1 MPTDSPMLLSVVPA
15 GVKAAVNVNR
25 DLPPLPV
32 EDNASSLNHSDTG
45 YDYIS
50 STLRSGADQSVVSSR
65 HGFRNITRDLLLTGS
80 TPEPQHAIVNTLEP
94 EKYNPTNLSNNSE
107 AMGKLYVTFTLSSK
121 WSVTLLS
128 LQLTY
133 NSNDGYV
140 NNANGTPFA
149 VERQTT
155 WTDLY
160 KKQGEATK
168 PSHHLK
174 GMVHSQSEG
183 SLAFRSMPGDIN
195 TSGFHPVSS
204 KHKDIYTKSGQGVDL
219 SLRSPT
225 RGRPTSRTLSPVKY
239 LDDVPE
245 EQAFDL
251 TPSSAKRARSPI
263 KKMFGENGWLGRSSS
278 MKELPTDPLRKT
290 GLKNWGGKIKQRVE
304 DLVRRP
310 NIIVRSI
317 GLSLTSKQ
325 TDDFTKLIPNPFTHT
340 TSPVKYLITS
350 KFPVSL
356 DPPTQAKLYSEIE
369 LMICATANQYL
380 MIQRRE
386 GRMSV
391 DSLVQIMNF
400 WRSKNR
406 PQVIEFQFDQQT
418 QRDLVLYNLKSFRFY
433 GANAENPLSLNAMM
447 LSWKSMA
454 KEMSVRTFC
463 TPDSVVRKHMHD
475 CYKILEMLGAPL
487 VTFLAF
493 QEIQVR
499 ALATMRD
506 EQRRRDEMESVKFG
520 VERRW
525 EPPVRGR
532 SSEDKEMDAVLSE
545 G

>member
-1 MPTDSPMLLSVVPA
+1 MSHSRRIDS
-15 GVKAAVNVNR
+15 G
-25 DLPPLPV
+25 
-32 EDNASSLNHSDTG
+32 
-45 YDYIS
+45 
-50 STLRSGADQSVVSSR
+50 
-65 HGFRNITRDLLLTGS
+65 
-80 TPEPQHAIVNTLEP
+80 
-94 EKYNPTNLSNNSE
+94 
-107 AMGKLYVTFTLSSK
+107 
-121 WSVTLLS
+121 LS
-128 LQLTY
+128 LCLYLPLTV

-140 NNANGTPFA
+140 NGADGSPFA
-149 VERQTT
+149 DDRQTT
-155 WTDLY
+155 WSDLY
-160 KKQGEATK
+160 SKQDEATK
-168 PSHHLK
+168 SSPHLK
-174 GMVHSQSEG
+174 GIVHSQSEG
-183 SLAFRSMPGDIN
+183 SLAFRSIPGAID
-195 TSGFHPVSS
+195 TSGFHPVGSM
-204 KHKDIYTKSGQGVDL
+204 HKDIFTKPGQGIDI

-225 RGRPTSRTLSPVKY
+225 RGRTTSRTPSPVKY

-245 EQAFDL
+245 EQAVDL

-263 KKMFGENGWLGRSSS
+263 KKMFGENGWLGRSTS
-278 MKELPTDPLRKT
+278 MKELPTDQSRKT

-304 DLVRRP
+304 DL
-310 NIIVRSI
+310 
-317 GLSLTSKQ
+317 

-340 TSPVKYLITS
+340 TSPAKYLITS

-380 MIQRRE
+380 MTQRRE

-391 DSLVQIMNF
+391 DSLVQIMKF

-406 PQVIEFQFDQQT
+406 PQVIEFQFDQLT
-418 QRDLVLYNLKSFRFY
+418 QRDLVLHNLKSFRFY
-433 GANAENPLSLNAMM
+433 GPNAENPLSLNAMM
-447 LSWKSMA
+447 FSWRSMA

-499 ALATMRD
+499 ALATMRN
-506 EQRRRDEMESVKFG
+506 EQKRRDELESVKFG

-525 EPPVRGR
+525 EPSVKGR
-532 SSEDKEMDAVLSE
+532 SSEDKEMDAVRFE

>member
-1 MPTDSPMLLSVVPA
+1 MLHQHYL
-15 GVKAAVNVNR
+15 R
-25 DLPPLPV
+25 ILP
-32 EDNASSLNHSDTG
+32 SFCFHS
-45 YDYIS
+45 
-50 STLRSGADQSVVSSR
+50 
-65 HGFRNITRDLLLTGS
+65 
-80 TPEPQHAIVNTLEP
+80 
-94 EKYNPTNLSNNSE
+94 
-107 AMGKLYVTFTLSSK
+107 
-121 WSVTLLS
+121 
-128 LQLTY
+128 QLTF
-133 NSNDGYV
+133 NSNDRYV
-140 NNANGTPFA
+140 DSANGNPF
-149 VERQTT
+149 ENDRQTT

-160 KKQGEATK
+160 GKQDQTTK

-183 SLAFRSMPGDIN
+183 SLAFRSMPGAID

-204 KHKDIYTKSGQGVDL
+204 KQNDTYAKLGHGVDFP
-219 SLRSPT
+219 LRSPT
-225 RGRPTSRTLSPVKY
+225 RGRPASRTPSPVKY

-245 EQAFDL
+245 DQALDL
-251 TPSSAKRARSPI
+251 TPSSAKRAGSPI
-263 KKMFGENGWLGRSSS
+263 KKMFGENGWLGRSTS
-278 MKELPTDPLRKT
+278 MKELPTDPSRKT
-290 GLKNWGGKIKQRVE
+290 GLKNWGGKLKQRVE
-304 DLVRRP
+304 DLVKHP
-310 NIIVRSI
+310 DLKVSI
-317 GLSLTSKQ
+317 SLGLSLTSEQ
-325 TDDFTKLIPNPFTHT
+325 TDDFTKLIPNPFYHT
-340 TSPVKYLITS
+340 TSPVKYRVTS

-380 MIQRRE
+380 MTQRRE

-391 DSLVQIMNF
+391 DSLVQIMKF

-433 GANAENPLSLNAMM
+433 GSNADNPLSLNAMM

-475 CYKILEMLGAPL
+475 CYKILEMLGAPM

-506 EQRRRDEMESVKFG
+506 EQRRRDELEAVKFG

-525 EPPVRGR
+525 EPPVKVR
-532 SSEDKEMDAVLSE
+532 SSEDKEMDAVLFE